1 MTESISEK
9 LSFMRDIA
17 QEFILKVLFPLL
29 EKADLYTE
37 FMRSASR
44 LSIRWLRDVE
54 QTTPAA
60 PVKGTEPFY
69 LMARPP
75 LLDQG
80 GEFALPSRRI
90 DLRCSVSLP
99 SEVCVT
105 SLHCS
110 WLYPRNSIKDSRC
123 S

>member
-60 PVKGTEPFY
+60 PVKGTGPFY
-69 LMARPP
+69 LMAQPP

-80 GEFALPSRRI
+80 GELRLPHDFPVSSG
-90 DLRCSVSLP
+90 DLSEMISLFK
-99 SEVCVT
+99 EGKM
-105 SLHCS
+105 
-110 WLYPRNSIKDSRC
+110 LYPFIRLYG
-123 S
+123 

>member
-60 PVKGTEPFY
+60 PVKGTGPFY

-80 GEFALPSRRI
+80 GEFAGTGG
-90 DLRCSVSLP
+90 VT
-99 SEVCVT
+99 CVQGQPFQGGET
-105 SLHCS
+105 MLG
-110 WLYPRNSIKDSRC
+110 
-123 S
+123 